1 VARDKGKHQEICSR
15 IYKVLTEQSTTP
27 EKVWKASSIRNT
39 RRIIA
44 GNQHQCYWTITTIK
58 EKRHYC
64 GNHRLIH
71 KNDMTQD
78 NNNDSIITGNC
89 ENLLRQNLEA
99 IWNTKE
105 GFER

>member
-1 VARDKGKHQEICSR
+1 MARDKGRHQEICSR
-15 IYKVLTEQSTTP
+15 MYEVLIKQSTTP
-27 EKVWKASSIRNT
+27 EKGWRASSIRNT

-44 GNQHQCYWTITTIK
+44 ENQHQYYWTIT

-64 GNHRLIH
+64 GNHKLIH

-78 NNNDSIITGNC
+78 NNNDSIIIGNC

-105 GFER
+105 GFEQ